1 MFGHIRSTDVLKCIR
16 LICAAVA
23 LLTAVNVQAESTTE
37 KVADLLDSALDAFAE
52 RKWGDARK
60 SAEEAEARAEYEA
73 DMADIRNDESYFDPD
88 DWPEI
93 DPEQWWPDDPDL
105 ARDIERGK

>member
-1 MFGHIRSTDVLKCIR
+1 MDIPGYDAWK
-16 LICAAVA
+16 
-23 LLTAVNVQAESTTE
+23 
-37 KVADLLDSALDAFAE
+37 LDNPYDIAYDEQL
-52 RKWGDARK
+52 RR
-60 SAEEAEARAEYEA
+60 EEAEARAEYEA